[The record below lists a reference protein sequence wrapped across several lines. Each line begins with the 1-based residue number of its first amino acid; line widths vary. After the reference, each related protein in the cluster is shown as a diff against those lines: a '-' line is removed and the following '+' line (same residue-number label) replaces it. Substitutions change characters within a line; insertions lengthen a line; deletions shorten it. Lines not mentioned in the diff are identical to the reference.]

1 MRKVYLEGP
10 LGQKFGE
17 EWSLSVSTP
26 AEAIQAI
33 MAQRPG
39 MRKFLSDSQG
49 IQGYEV
55 LIDNESISVPEE
67 LLLSDPSQTQSYT
80 FVPVIAGSKSGALT
94 MIIGA
99 VLIYVTAG
107 AAAGAVLGAA
117 GTASTAG
124 VTTASLAA
132 ASAAS
137 TAGLTGAAAAASVA
151 ASTGVGTTIAAASVA
166 ASAGGVTATSLL
178 AVQGL
183 GQLGMGLL
191 LGGAAMMLAPDVPDG
206 SAGEKAQNYLF
217 GGPVNTIKQGAPV
230 PLVYG
235 RAIVGSMTI
244 SASLFTNTSRQKLT
258 AGRKMV
264 GIPNFRTDGSVSG
277 LTGAADGSG
286 YGYRG
291 GGGMGSATGQENFSY
306 E

>member
-1 MRKVYLEGP
+1 MRKVYLEGS
-10 LGQKFGE
+10 LGKQFGE
-17 EWSLSVSTP
+17 EWTLSVNTP

-39 MRKFLSDSQG
+39 MRKFLVDSDG
-49 IQGYEV
+49 IEGYEV
-55 LIDNESISVPEE
+55 LIDNASISVPEE
-67 LLLSDPSQTQSYT
+67 LLLSDPGQTQSYT
-80 FVPVIAGSKSGALT
+80 FVPVIAGSKSPILT

-99 VLIYVTAG
+99 VLIYMTAG
-107 AAAGAVLGAA
+107 AAAAFGAA
-117 GTASTAG
+117 GQGAAVAGSTA
-124 VTTASLAA
+124 A
-132 ASAAS
+132 
-137 TAGLTGAAAAASVA
+137 
-151 ASTGVGTTIAAASVA
+151 VGTTVQGVVVTQAMLT
-166 ASAGGVTATSLL
+166 SAGTISLSGAATISGASQAAIL
-178 AVQGL
+178 AVQGA

-206 SAGEKAQNYLF
+206 SQGSKSENYLF
-217 GGPVNTIKQGAPV
+217 GGPINTTKQGGPM

-235 RAIVGSMTI
+235 RAIVGSKTI

-277 LTGAADGSG
+277 LTGASDGKG
-286 YGYRG
+286 FFTAGAG
-291 GGGMGSATGQENFSY
+291 GRGSATGRENYSY